1 MSEQIRPEVLI
12 SRLTSPNESWRVDAE
27 ARLVSLG
34 EAAVPSLIGALRHA
48 NPAVRV
54 HAASAL
60 ARIGNPAAIP
70 AMVAALEDTE
80 NNAAVAI
87 AAEKALVSWGQE
99 VKGALLQAALQG
111 PPHVRPRALRAL
123 GKIGGEDLEHP
134 LQALISDPVP
144 TVRAQAASALAQIS
158 GARAVEA
165 ISPLLEDR
173 DKWVRYEVAEALV
186 HLGSVRGRS
195 VLEQARD
202 DPEEEGSYLRRWADE
217 LLDEIEELKRTG
229 RAIA

>member
-1 MSEQIRPEVLI
+1 MSEQIRPEILI
-12 SRLTSPNESWRVDAE
+12 SRLTSPNESWRVAAE

-34 EAAVPSLIGALRHA
+34 EAAVPALMGALRHA

-54 HAASAL
+54 HAAYAL
-60 ARIGNPAAIP
+60 GRIGNPAAIP
-70 AMVAALEDTE
+70 AVVAALADAE

-87 AAEKALVSWGQE
+87 AAEKALVSWGEQ
-99 VKGALLQAALQG
+99 VKGALLHAALQG
-111 PPHVRPRALRAL
+111 PPNVRPRALRAL

-134 LQALISDPVP
+134 LRALISDPLP
-144 TVRAQAASALAQIS
+144 AVRAQAASALGQIA

-165 ISPLLEDR
+165 MSPLLQDS

-195 VLEQARD
+195 VLEQARE

-217 LLDEIEELKRTG
+217 LLDQIEELTRTG

>member
-34 EAAVPSLIGALRHA
+34 ETAVPALIGALRHA
-48 NPAVRV
+48 NPAVRL
-54 HAASAL
+54 HAAYAL
-60 ARIGNPAAIP
+60 GRIGNAAAIP
-70 AMVAALEDTE
+70 AMISALEDTE

-87 AAEKALVSWGQE
+87 AAEKALISWGE
-99 VKGALLQAALQG
+99 DVKGGLLRAALQG
-111 PPHVRPRALRAL
+111 PPHVRPRA
-123 GKIGGEDLEHP
+123 
-134 LQALISDPVP
+134 
-144 TVRAQAASALAQIS
+144 VRAQAASALGQIA

-165 ISPLLEDR
+165 ISPLLDDR

-186 HLGSVRGRS
+186 HLGSVRGKS
-195 VLEQARD
+195 VLEQARE